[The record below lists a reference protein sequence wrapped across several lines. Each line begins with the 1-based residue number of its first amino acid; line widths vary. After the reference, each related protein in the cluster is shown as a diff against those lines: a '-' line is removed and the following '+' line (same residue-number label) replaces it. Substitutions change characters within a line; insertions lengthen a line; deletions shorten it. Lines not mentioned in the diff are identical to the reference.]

1 MNMDWARPKAPADR
15 DPNGQI
21 TAPQSPYETKK
32 ASWLIFETGGRLLDQ
47 WGRGAVFWAQDGL
60 SDEA

>member
-1 MNMDWARPKAPADR
+1 LKPDRARSVAPVDR

-21 TAPQSPYETKK
+21 TAPLSAYETKK
-32 ASWLIFETGGRLLDQ
+32 AAWLIFETGGRLLDQ